1 MVKVPKRS
9 YTRHLWTAVVVVL
22 LVLAVSA
29 VTAGSAGAYS
39 SYKHDGATS
48 CASCHPGGD
57 TNVIPTDA
65 SCTACHTGFAS
76 RSVSAARTC
85 WSCHEPGQDMS
96 TVQTGAGCAA
106 GCHGAT
112 PHLGSNLQACTSC
125 HGVTQSATDRGTSA
139 HHDGGATDYTAP
151 TCADCHKAT
160 HTAYVVGSAC
170 TACHAGVEPTHPA
183 AAAMAAPTLAFT
195 ATPAIVKY
203 GATTVLA
210 GSLKNGATPLV
221 GTTIT
226 LQAKASG
233 AADFA
238 DVTTAVTG
246 ADGSFSF
253 AAVSP
258 TAAITYRVWAPGA
271 VVAQTTVRPASKSA
285 AVTVSPVLALSL
297 SKTSIALGRK
307 VTAKGTIT
315 PLRVGG
321 SVKVVIQKKGATWKT
336 VKTVTR
342 PLDATGSAY
351 SYLYKP
357 LKKGTYRVQASAVAT
372 ADLLA
377 VKTAWKTFKVK

>member
-1 MVKVPKRS
+1 M
-9 YTRHLWTAVVVVL
+9 
-22 LVLAVSA
+22 
-29 VTAGSAGAYS
+29 
-39 SYKHDGATS
+39 
-48 CASCHPGGD
+48 
-57 TNVIPTDA
+57 
-65 SCTACHTGFAS
+65 
-76 RSVSAARTC
+76 
-85 WSCHEPGQDMS
+85 
-96 TVQTGAGCAA
+96 
-106 GCHGAT
+106 T
-112 PHLGSNLQACTSC
+112 P
-125 HGVTQSATDRGTSA
+125 SATDRGTSA
-139 HHDGGATDYTAP
+139 HHDGGTTDYTAP
-151 TCADCHKAT
+151 TCVDCHKAT
-160 HTAYVVGSAC
+160 HTTYVVGTAC
-170 TACHAGVEPTHPA
+170 TTCHAGVEPTHPA

-226 LQAKASG
+226 LQAKPSG
-233 AADFA
+233 AADFS

-246 ADGSFSF
+246 ATGSFSF

-258 TAAITYRVWAPGA
+258 TGATTYRVWAPG
-271 VVAQTTVRPASKSA
+271 VATPTTVRPASTSTT
-285 AVTVSPVLALSL
+285 VTVTPVLSLSL

-342 PLDATGSAY
+342 PLDATGAAY
-351 SYLYKP
+351 SYIYKP

-372 ADLLA
+372 ADLRA
-377 VKTAWKTFKVK
+377 VKTVWKTFRVK